1 MPRPSS
7 RPGAALALMLVAT
20 LAFAGMQTTVKLAR
34 DAGIGTLE
42 VMFLRNAP
50 AIPALL
56 LMLRRRGAS
65 VWPEAPREV
74 LVRSLFGVV
83 AMGTNFAAMGALG
96 VAEFATLILL
106 QPVFL
111 ALAAPMLLGERVS
124 ERTWGALG
132 VALAGAAVT
141 VAPVG
146 PGLALPPGASAL
158 AVASALAAALAQIW
172 IRRATASEPAE
183 RVVLHFYALV
193 SLVSAGAALA
203 SGQVWGPTASVVP
216 ARYAALTLGMA
227 GLGTLGQ
234 VLMTRAYSLGQAT
247 PVAIVGYSGI
257 GFGLACDLLF
267 LGRSPTPRGLTG
279 ALVLGLAGVLLVRA
293 GRAVRAERP
302 PDLGRR
308 A

>member
-1 MPRPSS
+1 VPRPSS

-42 VMFLRNAP
+42 VMFVRNAP
-50 AIPALL
+50 AIPVLL
-56 LMLRRRGAS
+56 FLLRRRGAG

-83 AMGTNFAAMGALG
+83 AMATNFAAMGELG

-106 QPVFL
+106 QPVFM

-124 ERTWGALG
+124 ARTWGALG
-132 VALAGAAVT
+132 VALGGAVVA

-146 PGLALPPGASAL
+146 PGLALPPVASAL
-158 AVASALAAALAQIW
+158 AVGSALAAALAQIW

-183 RVVLHFYALV
+183 RVVVHFYALV
-193 SLVSAGAALA
+193 SLVSASAALA
-203 SGQVWGPTASVVP
+203 AGQDWGPTPTVTVG
-216 ARYAALTLGMA
+216 RYAALTAGMA

-257 GFGLACDLLF
+257 GFGLGCDLLF
-267 LGRSPTPRGLTG
+267 FGRLPTPRGLAG
-279 ALVLGLAGVLLVRA
+279 ALVLGLAGLLLVRA
-293 GRAVRAERP
+293 GRRVPVRGS
-302 PDLGRR
+302 PDLGQDG
-308 A
+308 